1 MRNSKLIVFGLLVM
15 FLSAGLMACS
25 SGDDAVTEDETVAEQ
40 PEDQAEA
47 QVKTVTLYKYKF
59 NPSTLTVPVGTI
71 VGFSNKDPDQHNVS
85 IAALNIDET
94 LAAGEAFQ
102 LEMNTPGEFAVD
114 NRFATSPMKMTII
127 VE

>member
-40 PEDQAEA
+40 PAGEA
-47 QVKTVTLYKYKF
+47 QVKTVTLYKYQF
-59 NPSTLTVPVGTI
+59 NPSTLTVQAGTI
-71 VGFSNKDPDQHNVS
+71 VGFSNKDPEQHNVS

-94 LAAGEAFQ
+94 LAAGESFQ
-102 LEMNTPGEFAVD
+102 LEFNTPGEFAVN
-114 NRFATSPMKMTII
+114 NRFSSSPMKMTIV